1 MAQEQVHRR
10 QADYIFD
17 PYRLDLTNQQLWRGE
32 QAVRLTGKAFAVLA
46 YMVSH
51 SGQLVSKDDL
61 FEAVWPDT
69 VVGDSTLTSCV
80 KELRKAL
87 HDKAKAPQYIET
99 VHRRGFR
106 FIASLT
112 APQPAPRPESQ
123 SQSDEPLST
132 ASVPISPA
140 ALPVVGRETELEQL
154 HDWLAQALAGERHI
168 VFVTGEPG
176 IGKTAVVETFL
187 SQIAEQGRVESIAIG
202 RGQCI
207 EQYGAGEAY
216 LPILEALGRLCRG
229 PQAGQLVT
237 LLRQHA
243 PTWLAQMPTLLPPE
257 EREQLQREVQGV
269 TRERMLRELAEALE
283 VLTEEAP
290 LVLVLEDLHWSDAS
304 TISLLAA
311 LARRHEVARLLV
323 LGTYRPVE
331 MLANGH
337 PLRGLVQELSGHR
350 QSMELALT
358 AFGADTVAAY
368 LARRFPNSAF
378 PTRLPQVL
386 YDRTGGNPLFLVN
399 TVEDLIAGNLLA
411 ETEGSWSLR
420 TPLVDLPLNIPESLR
435 RLIAKQMERLD
446 SPQRQVLAA
455 GSIAGTEFSA
465 AAVAAALD
473 TDVVEV
479 EACSEALATRQAFLR
494 RAGVG
499 EWPDHTQAARYG
511 FQHALYQELWYEQVS
526 VSQRQQW
533 QLRIGE
539 RLEKAY
545 EDRTQEVAAE
555 LAIRFEQAGD
565 AGRAIQYLRQAGEN
579 ALQQNGY
586 NEAITHLTKG
596 LSVLKALPEGPE
608 RPEQELGLQ
617 ILLAPALLISKG
629 YAALDVETAY
639 LRVRELCQQTG
650 EVPRLFPALVGLFFF
665 YGFRAEYQTVL
676 DLTEQMLRLAQRLDD
691 PLPQMWAHMARGSM
705 LAMVGEFVSAREH
718 QEYAIS
724 LYNAQRS
731 DQTSLVPLGMGSH
744 SLRLIGA
751 EAQGL
756 GMSVF
761 TLYHLGYP
769 TQAVQSM
776 QLAIAFAQGQSHP
789 FSLAT
794 VLGAAAHLHL
804 VLRQVEIGH
813 AHAESC
819 LSMGA
824 EYGFQDLLRQFMF
837 YRGWTLALQGQTE
850 EGLSQMRESI
860 ATQRAAGMIWM
871 VSDYLSFLADVYLSL
886 GRSEEGLDAITQAL
900 AFAEETRERH
910 YEAEMYR
917 LKGELTLQR
926 FKGQSSK
933 PVLSPAT
940 PLRAGAVEGSKVRE
954 EAESC
959 FQHALEISRR
969 QAAKALELRAAMS
982 MSRLWQQQ
990 GRQQP
995 AHQLL
1000 SEVYAWFTEGFDTAD
1015 LQDAKALLA
1024 ELA

>member
-1 MAQEQVHRR
+1 MAEDQSYQRPTDH
-10 QADYIFD
+10 IFHFGL
-17 PYRLDLTNQQLWRGE
+17 YRLDLPNQQLSRGK
-32 QAVRLTGKAFAVLA
+32 QAVRLTGKAFAVLSHL
-46 YMVSH
+46 VSH
-51 SGQLVSKDDL
+51 SGQLVSKDDI
-61 FEAVWPDT
+61 FQAVWPDT

-106 FIASLT
+106 FIAALT
-112 APQPAPRPESQ
+112 TPQPDPSPESQ
-123 SQSDEPLST
+123 SPQGLQGLQGLSNQPVSAPPLPLLPS
-132 ASVPISPA
+132 
-140 ALPVVGRETELEQL
+140 ALPVVGREAELEQL
-154 HDWLAQALAGERHI
+154 HEWLDKTLAGERHI

-176 IGKTAVVETFL
+176 IGKTAVVETFV
-187 SQIAEQGRVESIAIG
+187 SQIAAQEKRGRGEHLEIG
-202 RGQCI
+202 HGQCI

-229 PQAGQLVT
+229 PQADQLIA

-243 PTWLAQMPTLLPPE
+243 PTWLAQMPVLLPPE

-283 VLTEEAP
+283 VLTAESP
-290 LVLVLEDLHWSDAS
+290 LILVLEDLHWSDAS

-311 LARRHEVARLLV
+311 LARRQEVARLLV

-337 PLRGLVQELSGHR
+337 PLRGLVQELSGQR
-350 QSMELALT
+350 LCTELPLRTLT
-358 AFGADTVAAY
+358 VETVEAY

-411 ETEGSWSLR
+411 ETEGSWCLQ
-420 TPLVDLPLNIPESLR
+420 TPLDDLPLNIPESLR
-435 RLIAKQMERLD
+435 RLIAKQMERLE
-446 SPQRQVLAA
+446 SPERQILAA

-465 AAVAAALD
+465 AAVAAALE

-479 EACSEALATRQAFLR
+479 EACSEALAMRQAFLQ

-499 EWPDHTQAARYG
+499 EWPDRTQAARYG
-511 FQHALYQELWYEQVS
+511 FQHALHQELWYEQVS

-539 RLEKAY
+539 RLEEAY
-545 EDRTQEVAAE
+545 GDRTQEIAAE

-565 AGRAIQYLRQAGEN
+565 AERAIPYLQQAGEN

-596 LSVLKALPEGPE
+596 LSVLKALPEAPE

-617 ILLAPALLISKG
+617 ILLAPALLIAKG
-629 YAALDVETAY
+629 CTAVDVGTAY
-639 LRVRELCQQTG
+639 HRVRELCQQTG
-650 EVPRLFPALVGLFFF
+650 EVPRVFPALVGLFLF
-665 YGFRAEYQTVL
+665 YGLRAEYQTTR
-676 DLTEQMLRLAQRLDD
+676 DLAEQMLQLGERSDD
-691 PLPQMWAHMARGSM
+691 PVLQMWAHMAMGTT
-705 LAMVGEFVSAREH
+705 LAMMGEFVSAREH

-724 LYNAQRS
+724 LYTAQRS
-731 DQTSLVPLGMGSH
+731 DQTNVVPLGMGSH

-751 EAQGL
+751 EGQAL
-756 GMSVF
+756 GMTVF
-761 TLYHLGYP
+761 TLYNLGYP
-769 TQAVQSM
+769 AQAVQNM
-776 QLAIAFAQGQSHP
+776 KLAIAFAQGQSHP
-789 FSLAT
+789 FSLVT
-794 VLGAAAHLHL
+794 VLSAAAHLHL
-804 VLRQVEIGH
+804 VLRQVEVGH
-813 AHAESC
+813 AHTEAC
-819 LSMGA
+819 LSLGA
-824 EYGFQDLLRQFMF
+824 EYGFQDLHRRFVF
-837 YRGWTLALQGQTE
+837 YRGWTLALQGQME
-850 EGLSQMRESI
+850 EGLGQMRESI
-860 ATQRAAGMIWM
+860 ASLRAAGQIWM
-871 VSDYLSFLADVYLSL
+871 VSDFLAFLADIYLGL
-886 GRSEEGLDAITQAL
+886 GRCKEGLDAITE
-900 AFAEETRERH
+900 AFALMEETGERH
-910 YEAEMYR
+910 YEAEIYR
-917 LKGELTLQR
+917 LKGEL
-926 FKGQSSK
+926 
-933 PVLSPAT
+933 VLRDERQTGIAQDARPAT
-940 PLRAGAVEGSKVRE
+940 
-954 EAESC
+954 EAESY

-969 QAAKALELRAAMS
+969 QEAKALELRAAMS

-990 GRQQP
+990 GRQQQ

-1000 SEVYAWFTEGFDTAD
+1000 SKVYAWFTEGFDTAD

-1024 ELA
+1024 ELV